1 MAETLPSIRNGTSE
15 DLAAI
20 LDIEKRSF
28 GDPYTLGM
36 FVILL
41 ESFPEGF
48 RVYVMRD
55 RIVGYCITYPMK
67 QKGAMVIVSIA
78 VHPDCRSRGI
88 GTGLLKDSIS
98 IASELHSE
106 KVIDKLIL
114 QVAEEN
120 NSARSLYEKFGFKTR
135 SMIKNYYGRRK
146 HGIEM
151 ELDLDRS
158 NEG

>member
-1 MAETLPSIRNGTSE
+1 LAETLLTIRNGNSE

-28 GDPYTLGM
+28 DDPYTLDM
-36 FVILL
+36 FVTLL

-48 RVYVMRD
+48 RVYVLRESV
-55 RIVGYCITYPMK
+55 VGYCVTYPMK
-67 QKGAMVIVSIA
+67 QKRALMVVSIA
-78 VHPDCRSRGI
+78 VHPDYRNRGI
-88 GTGLLKDSIS
+88 GTSLLKDSIS
-98 IASELHSE
+98 IASKLHST

-120 NSARSLYEKFGFKTR
+120 NSARSLYEKFGFRNR
-135 SMIKNYYGRRK
+135 SLIKNYYGRRK

-151 ELDLDRS
+151 ELDLDR
-158 NEG
+158 